1 MVLNIP
7 NLSKV
12 KLLNF
17 IGQLFVGMLGAAM
30 LFILFH
36 LIEPSKPVVTA
47 DVTGIIN
54 RFIKSEISAKLPAEQ
69 KQKQVQLF
77 GTLLENTLHN
87 FANNKQVILLPKE
100 AVIAGAKD
108 VTGQIEGRL
117 KAQLPP
123 ISRNF

>member
-1 MVLNIP
+1 MALDLP
-7 NLSKV
+7 KLSRA
-12 KLLNF
+12 KLLDFTTQFF
-17 IGQLFVGMLGAAM
+17 ISMLGAAA

-36 LIEPSKPVVTA
+36 LIEPSKPVVTV
-47 DVTGIIN
+47 DVTSIIN
-54 RFIKSEISAKLPAEQ
+54 RFIKSEVTVKLPAEQ
-69 KQKQVQLF
+69 KQRQVQLF

-87 FANNKQVILLPKE
+87 FANNKQVILLPRE

-108 VTGQIEGRL
+108 VSPEVEAQL